1 MTLLTTR
8 SFEFMLLRVLYQF
21 RNIYVLTVK
30 VFVSILFSSNLSNFG
45 CLVLVLIGQKR
56 DNFPRAEKFKMFGD
70 NSRAEVTDSVGWTR
84 LNNRFKWRY
93 SSNWNFYVTKNSF
106 KFSGKYLRWLVLY
119 LHTHRQHF
127 NVLSSSRWC
136 NRNGI

>member
-21 RNIYVLTVK
+21 RNIYVLSVK
-30 VFVSILFSSNLSNFG
+30 FLFQFFFLSNLSNFG
-45 CLVLVLIGQKR
+45 YLVLVLIGQKR

-93 SSNWNFYVTKNSF
+93 SSNWNFYVTKKGLNF
-106 KFSGKYLRWLVLY
+106 LRKYLVAQ
-119 LHTHRQHF
+119 HTAAALLNTNIGIF
-127 NVLSSSRWC
+127 ISLSHQDL
-136 NRNGI
+136 

>member
-1 MTLLTTR
+1 
-8 SFEFMLLRVLYQF
+8 MLLRVLYQI

-30 VFVSILFSSNLSNFG
+30 VFVSILFYSNLSNFG

-70 NSRAEVTDSVGWTR
+70 NSGAEVTDSVGWTR

-93 SSNWNFYVTKNSF
+93 ASNWNFYVTKNSF
-106 KFSGKYLRWLVLY
+106 KFSGKYLR
-119 LHTHRQHF
+119 
-127 NVLSSSRWC
+127 
-136 NRNGI
+136 